1 MDTNLKNNKQTRKHL
16 ILAMVLVV
24 FCAFVTYENYEGIKE
39 DYREKNAAVTGETT
53 LQTWPNYNDN
63 SSGTTDLKSFIRY
76 MYVGSYGMY
85 WQLLQSE
92 AQKELTPSEI
102 FLASEESTNAEY
114 FDENFKGW
122 FDSFQSLLQ
131 SYDVSYQIKDL
142 DSGASFNSSAQSLS
156 GYENAEAPFFLKMT
170 FDKEGSL
177 SLGSM
182 KNAGDIQL
190 TVGEVGGMTKAGFL
204 QWIDLAGVSTGI
216 LKQPSN
222 VEIYIYSPD
231 SACYLGRYG
240 TGTEKSAGSV
250 VEEQFRNVYVGMLL
264 LIAVCAWLLP
274 FFKKLRREMGWM
286 QRIPVEGALAAVF
299 LTAFLEGL
307 GESICFR
314 YVLYGGTA
322 DLTDVLFN
330 MLLYIGIYSMWFV
343 AVLVLLQ
350 MLDMPVQAY
359 FQERSIILR
368 SADKTYGG
376 VKRFLK
382 NFIRSIKEID
392 LGEKSDQ
399 WLLRITAVN
408 FVILFF
414 GCIVF
419 NVGIFTL
426 LVYSVVLFFLLRR
439 YVEKVKKDYGV
450 LMEAASKMA
459 KGDLQVDMEAD
470 MGVFEPFKEELAM
483 VNQGFKKAVEEEIK
497 SQSMKTE
504 LITNVSHDLKTP
516 LTAIITYVNLLKDE
530 NITPEDRKAYV
541 EVLDRKSLRLKNL
554 IEDLFEVSKAASGNI
569 KIEKT
574 PVDLGEMVRQA
585 AAEQEDRLLEAKIDC
600 RIQVPEER
608 PLMMLDGEKTYRIL
622 ENLLVNVSKYALP
635 GTRAW
640 ISVSYEE
647 HWAEMVVKNVSAM
660 ELDADTSQLTERFT
674 RGDKAR
680 NTEGS
685 GLGLAIV
692 KSFAQLQGGSF
703 EIVVD
708 GDLFKAIVRLPK
720 ESPKE

>member
-1 MDTNLKNNKQTRKHL
+1 
-16 ILAMVLVV
+16 
-24 FCAFVTYENYEGIKE
+24 
-39 DYREKNAAVTGETT
+39 
-53 LQTWPNYNDN
+53 
-63 SSGTTDLKSFIRY
+63 
-76 MYVGSYGMY
+76 
-85 WQLLQSE
+85 
-92 AQKELTPSEI
+92 
-102 FLASEESTNAEY
+102 
-114 FDENFKGW
+114 
-122 FDSFQSLLQ
+122 
-131 SYDVSYQIKDL
+131 
-142 DSGASFNSSAQSLS
+142 
-156 GYENAEAPFFLKMT
+156 
-170 FDKEGSL
+170 
-177 SLGSM
+177 
-182 KNAGDIQL
+182 
-190 TVGEVGGMTKAGFL
+190 
-204 QWIDLAGVSTGI
+204 
-216 LKQPSN
+216 
-222 VEIYIYSPD
+222 
-231 SACYLGRYG
+231 
-240 TGTEKSAGSV
+240 
-250 VEEQFRNVYVGMLL
+250 
-264 LIAVCAWLLP
+264 
-274 FFKKLRREMGWM
+274 
-286 QRIPVEGALAAVF
+286 
-299 LTAFLEGL
+299 
-307 GESICFR
+307 
-314 YVLYGGTA
+314 
-322 DLTDVLFN
+322 
-330 MLLYIGIYSMWFV
+330 
-343 AVLVLLQ
+343 
-350 MLDMPVQAY
+350 
-359 FQERSIILR
+359 
-368 SADKTYGG
+368 
-376 VKRFLK
+376 
-382 NFIRSIKEID
+382 
-392 LGEKSDQ
+392 
-399 WLLRITAVN
+399 
-408 FVILFF
+408 
-414 GCIVF
+414 
-419 NVGIFTL
+419 
-426 LVYSVVLFFLLRR
+426 
-439 YVEKVKKDYGV
+439 
-450 LMEAASKMA
+450 
-459 KGDLQVDMEAD
+459 
-470 MGVFEPFKEELAM
+470 M
-483 VNQGFKKAVEEEIK
+483 VNQGFKKAVEDEIK

>member
-39 DYREKNAAVTGETT
+39 DYCERNAAVTGETT

-63 SSGTTDLKSFIRY
+63 SSETTDLKSFIRY

-102 FLASEESTNAEY
+102 FLASGESTDAEY

-204 QWIDLAGVSTGI
+204 QWIDLADVSTGI

-222 VEIYIYSPD
+222 VEVYIYSPD

-274 FFKKLRREMGWM
+274 FFKKLRREMGWL

-299 LTAFLEGL
+299 LTASLEGL
-307 GESICFR
+307 GENMCFR
-314 YVLYGGTA
+314 YVLYGGMA

-350 MLDMPVQAY
+350 MLDIPVQAY

-376 VKRFLK
+376 VKSFLK

-439 YVEKVKKDYGV
+439 YMEKVKKDYSV
-450 LMEAASKMA
+450 LMDAASKMA

-470 MGVFEPFKEELAM
+470 MGVFEPFKEELAK

-516 LTAIITYVNLLKDE
+516 LTSIINYVDLMKRENPTDPKIQEYLRILDE
-530 NITPEDRKAYV
+530 
-541 EVLDRKSLRLKNL
+541 KSQRLKVL
-554 IEDLFEVSKAASGNI
+554 TEDVVEASKASTGNI
-569 KIEKT
+569 KLEMNDIDF
-574 PVDLGEMVRQA
+574 VEMVQQVIG
-585 AAEQEDRLLEAKIDC
+585 EFEEKFQEKNLT
-600 RIQVPEER
+600 
-608 PLMMLDGEKTYRIL
+608 MMVHFTDEPSIIYADGQRMWRVL
-622 ENLLVNVSKYALP
+622 ENVFGNVVKYAME
-635 GTRAW
+635 GTRVYAE
-640 ISVSYEE
+640 ISNRNKKVTFSL
-647 HWAEMVVKNVSAM
+647 KNISAQP
-660 ELDADTSQLTERFT
+660 LNISADELTERFI
-674 RGDKAR
+674 RGDVAR

-685 GLGLAIV
+685 GLGLSIA
-692 KSFAQLQGGSF
+692 KSLTELQGGEF
-703 EIVVD
+703 KLYLD
-708 GDLFKAIVRLPK
+708 GDLFKVMITFAAK
-720 ESPKE
+720 N